1 MSVQLYLRGKCLET
15 LAALEAVR
23 VVFQLVMQI
32 EISARLECLITLV
45 TLEQI
50 GLFVPLFMF
59 F

>member
-1 MSVQLYLRGKCLET
+1 MSFKLYFRRKCLET
-15 LAALEAVR
+15 LVTFEPVR
-23 VVFQLVMQI
+23 VVLSLVMQI